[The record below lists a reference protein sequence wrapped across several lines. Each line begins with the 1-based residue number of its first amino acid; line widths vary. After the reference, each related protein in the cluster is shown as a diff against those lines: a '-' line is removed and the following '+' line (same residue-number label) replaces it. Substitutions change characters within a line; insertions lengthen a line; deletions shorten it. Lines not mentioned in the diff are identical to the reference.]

1 MVDPDAID
9 TGGAAPHLDPPR
21 SPHPLDDR
29 GTGHQA
35 AIGPTGPKHAQRF
48 DNEGS
53 HGGRPD
59 ANSGRARAQGEAL
72 GPRYDI
78 YVLKATIETA
88 AEAGPVAGHV
98 DRCDEALQTVARS
111 ITQVRLHE
119 RLLRLAG
126 VRLDRA
132 GATLLFKL
140 SAKGDSLRVTDLAEI
155 LGVDTPTVTR
165 KVQQL
170 ERDGLVVRQTDPDDR
185 RASRIRLT
193 PAGRRT
199 IERVRRARRAWLE
212 QLLHEWDDDDLSAL
226 ADLLGRF
233 AQDLE
238 RDLDD
243 ARD

>member
-1 MVDPDAID
+1 M
-9 TGGAAPHLDPPR
+9 
-21 SPHPLDDR
+21 
-29 GTGHQA
+29 
-35 AIGPTGPKHAQRF
+35 
-48 DNEGS
+48 
-53 HGGRPD
+53 
-59 ANSGRARAQGEAL
+59 
-72 GPRYDI
+72 
-78 YVLKATIETA
+78 LKATIEPGA
-88 AEAGPVAGHV
+88 KAGPASSPV
-98 DRCDEALQTVARS
+98 DRFDDALQTVARS

-140 SAKGDSLRVTDLAEI
+140 AARGDSLRVTDLAEI

-170 ERDGLVVRQTDPDDR
+170 ERDEMVVRQTDPDDR

-199 IERVRRARRAWLE
+199 IERVRKARRAWLE
-212 QLLHEWDDDDLSAL
+212 EVLGDWDGGDLSEL
-226 ADLLGRF
+226 ADLLTHF
-233 AQDLE
+233 ADDLE
-238 RDLDD
+238 RNLDD

>member
-1 MVDPDAID
+1 
-9 TGGAAPHLDPPR
+9 
-21 SPHPLDDR
+21 
-29 GTGHQA
+29 
-35 AIGPTGPKHAQRF
+35 
-48 DNEGS
+48 
-53 HGGRPD
+53 
-59 ANSGRARAQGEAL
+59 
-72 GPRYDI
+72 
-78 YVLKATIETA
+78 VLKATIGRDPDPPSRTDL
-88 AEAGPVAGHV
+88 PI
-98 DRCDEALQTVARS
+98 DRFDEALQTVARS
-111 ITQVRLHE
+111 ITQVRVHE

-140 SAKGDSLRVTDLAEI
+140 AAKGEPLRVTDLAEV

-170 ERDGLVVRQTDPDDR
+170 ERDGLVTRQSDPDDR

-212 QLLHEWDDDDLSAL
+212 RLLQSWDDDDLSEL
-226 ADLLGRF
+226 AGLLGRF
-233 AQDLE
+233 AEILD
-238 RDLDD
+238 RDMDE

>member
-1 MVDPDAID
+1 M
-9 TGGAAPHLDPPR
+9 
-21 SPHPLDDR
+21 
-29 GTGHQA
+29 
-35 AIGPTGPKHAQRF
+35 
-48 DNEGS
+48 
-53 HGGRPD
+53 
-59 ANSGRARAQGEAL
+59 
-72 GPRYDI
+72 
-78 YVLKATIETA
+78 LKATIEPA
-88 AEAGPVAGHV
+88 AVPGPAATRV
-98 DRCDEALQTVARS
+98 DRFDEALQTVARS

-119 RLLRLAG
+119 RLLQLAG

-140 SAKGDSLRVTDLAEI
+140 SAKVDSLRVTDLAEI

-199 IERVRRARRAWLE
+199 IERVRRARRAWLG
-212 QLLHEWDDDDLSAL
+212 QILHDWNDDDLADL
-226 ADLLGRF
+226 ADLLTRF
-233 AQDLE
+233 AGDLE

>member
-1 MVDPDAID
+1 LEASA
-9 TGGAAPHLDPPR
+9 T
-21 SPHPLDDR
+21 
-29 GTGHQA
+29 
-35 AIGPTGPKHAQRF
+35 
-48 DNEGS
+48 
-53 HGGRPD
+53 HG
-59 ANSGRARAQGEAL
+59 
-72 GPRYDI
+72 YDI
-78 YVLKATIETA
+78 CVPKATIGLVAEPGPA
-88 AEAGPVAGHV
+88 AHHV
-98 DRCDEALQTVARS
+98 DQFDEALQNVARS

-170 ERDGLVVRQTDPDDR
+170 ERDGMVVRQNDPADR

-212 QLLHEWDDDDLSAL
+212 QLLQDWDDGALSSLAAL
-226 ADLLGRF
+226 LSHFAD
-233 AQDLE
+233 DLE

-243 ARD
+243 TRD

>member
-1 MVDPDAID
+1 M
-9 TGGAAPHLDPPR
+9 
-21 SPHPLDDR
+21 
-29 GTGHQA
+29 
-35 AIGPTGPKHAQRF
+35 
-48 DNEGS
+48 
-53 HGGRPD
+53 
-59 ANSGRARAQGEAL
+59 
-72 GPRYDI
+72 
-78 YVLKATIETA
+78 
-88 AEAGPVAGHV
+88 
-98 DRCDEALQTVARS
+98 
-111 ITQVRLHE
+111 
-119 RLLRLAG
+119 AG

-170 ERDGLVVRQTDPDDR
+170 ERDGMVVRQTDPDDR

-199 IERVRRARRAWLE
+199 IERVRRARRTWLE
-212 QLLHEWDDDDLSAL
+212 QLLQDWDDDDLSAL
-226 ADLLGRF
+226 ADLLSRF
-233 AQDLE
+233 AEDLE

>member
-1 MVDPDAID
+1 
-9 TGGAAPHLDPPR
+9 
-21 SPHPLDDR
+21 
-29 GTGHQA
+29 
-35 AIGPTGPKHAQRF
+35 
-48 DNEGS
+48 
-53 HGGRPD
+53 
-59 ANSGRARAQGEAL
+59 
-72 GPRYDI
+72 
-78 YVLKATIETA
+78 VLIATIETDT
-88 AEAGPVAGHV
+88 ESGPAPRHV
-98 DRCDEALQTVARS
+98 DRFDEALQTVARS

-119 RLLRLAG
+119 RLLRSAG

-140 SAKGDSLRVTDLAEI
+140 SARGELLRVTDLAEI

-212 QLLHEWDDDDLSAL
+212 QLLQDWDDDDLSDL
-226 ADLLGRF
+226 ADLLSHF
-233 AQDLE
+233 AEDLE

-243 ARD
+243 VRD

>member
-1 MVDPDAID
+1 METVEME
-9 TGGAAPHLDPPR
+9 TVGG
-21 SPHPLDDR
+21 
-29 GTGHQA
+29 GWYT
-35 AIGPTGPKHAQRF
+35 
-48 DNEGS
+48 
-53 HGGRPD
+53 
-59 ANSGRARAQGEAL
+59 
-72 GPRYDI
+72 I
-78 YVLKATIETA
+78 YVPKATIGA
-88 AEAGPVAGHV
+88 KAESGPAVRHV
-98 DRCDEALQTVARS
+98 DRFDEALQTVARS

-140 SAKGDSLRVTDLAEI
+140 AAKGDSLRVTDLAEI

-170 ERDGLVVRQTDPDDR
+170 EREGMVVRQTDPDDR

-193 PAGRRT
+193 PAGSRT
-199 IERVRRARRAWLE
+199 IERVRRARRVWLE
-212 QLLHEWDDDDLSAL
+212 QILQGWDDDDLSAL
-226 ADLLGRF
+226 ADLLSCF

>member
-1 MVDPDAID
+1 
-9 TGGAAPHLDPPR
+9 
-21 SPHPLDDR
+21 
-29 GTGHQA
+29 
-35 AIGPTGPKHAQRF
+35 
-48 DNEGS
+48 
-53 HGGRPD
+53 
-59 ANSGRARAQGEAL
+59 
-72 GPRYDI
+72 
-78 YVLKATIETA
+78 VLKATIGPDTKA
-88 AEAGPVAGHV
+88 GPAAGPVE
-98 DRCDEALQTVARS
+98 RFDEALQTVARS

-132 GATLLFKL
+132 GASLLYKL
-140 SAKGDSLRVTDLAEI
+140 WAKGDSLRVTDLAEI
-155 LGVDTPTVTR
+155 LGVDAPTVTR

-170 ERDGLVVRQTDPDDR
+170 ERDGMVARHTDPDDG

-212 QLLHEWDDDDLSAL
+212 ELLAKWGDDDLSAL
-226 ADLLGRF
+226 ADLLSHF
-233 AQDLE
+233 ADDLE

>member
-1 MVDPDAID
+1 MSTFTAPLIGLSTCRCLQEVGVT
-9 TGGAAPHLDPPR
+9 TGSPGRLAAKERRPLTNRICSAKARGAAV
-21 SPHPLDDR
+21 
-29 GTGHQA
+29 GAVGC
-35 AIGPTGPKHAQRF
+35 
-48 DNEGS
+48 
-53 HGGRPD
+53 GGE
-59 ANSGRARAQGEAL
+59 SGWYNG
-72 GPRYDI
+72 
-78 YVLKATIETA
+78 YVLKATIETDAETGPA
-88 AEAGPVAGHV
+88 ALHV
-98 DRCDEALQTVARS
+98 DQFDEALQTVARS

-140 SAKGDSLRVTDLAEI
+140 SAKGDSLRITDLAEI

-170 ERDGLVVRQTDPDDR
+170 ERDGMVVRQTDPDDR

-212 QLLHEWDDDDLSAL
+212 QLLQNWHDDDLSAL
-226 ADLLGRF
+226 ADLLSRF
-233 AQDLE
+233 AVDLE
-238 RDLDD
+238 QDLDD

>member
-1 MVDPDAID
+1 
-9 TGGAAPHLDPPR
+9 
-21 SPHPLDDR
+21 
-29 GTGHQA
+29 
-35 AIGPTGPKHAQRF
+35 
-48 DNEGS
+48 
-53 HGGRPD
+53 
-59 ANSGRARAQGEAL
+59 
-72 GPRYDI
+72 
-78 YVLKATIETA
+78 VLKATIEPA
-88 AEAGPVAGHV
+88 GEPVGGSSPSARHAE
-98 DRCDEALQTVARS
+98 RFDEALQTVARS

-170 ERDGLVVRQTDPDDR
+170 ERDGMVVRQTDADDR

-199 IERVRRARRAWLE
+199 IERVRRARRAWLG
-212 QLLHEWDDDDLSAL
+212 QLMQDWDDDDLSVL

-233 AQDLE
+233 AKDLE
-238 RDLDD
+238 RDQDD
-243 ARD
+243 SRD

>member
-1 MVDPDAID
+1 MP
-9 TGGAAPHLDPPR
+9 
-21 SPHPLDDR
+21 
-29 GTGHQA
+29 
-35 AIGPTGPKHAQRF
+35 
-48 DNEGS
+48 
-53 HGGRPD
+53 
-59 ANSGRARAQGEAL
+59 
-72 GPRYDI
+72 
-78 YVLKATIETA
+78 KATIEA
-88 AEAGPVAGHV
+88 ASESGPAARHV
-98 DRCDEALQTVARS
+98 DRFDEALQTVARS

-140 SAKGDSLRVTDLAEI
+140 SATCDALRVTDLAEI

-170 ERDGLVVRQTDPDDR
+170 ERDGMVVRQTDPDDG

-193 PAGRRT
+193 PTGRRT

-212 QLLHEWDDDDLSAL
+212 QLVEEWGDEDLSTL
-226 ADLLGRF
+226 AHLLARF
-233 AQDLE
+233 AEDLD

>member
-1 MVDPDAID
+1 M
-9 TGGAAPHLDPPR
+9 
-21 SPHPLDDR
+21 DR
-29 GTGHQA
+29 
-35 AIGPTGPKHAQRF
+35 F
-48 DNEGS
+48 N
-53 HGGRPD
+53 
-59 ANSGRARAQGEAL
+59 
-72 GPRYDI
+72 
-78 YVLKATIETA
+78 
-88 AEAGPVAGHV
+88 
-98 DRCDEALQTVARS
+98 EALQNVARS

-140 SAKGDSLRVTDLAEI
+140 STKDDPLRITDLAEM

-193 PAGRRT
+193 PPGRRT
-199 IERVRRARRAWLE
+199 IERVRRARRAWLQ
-212 QLLHEWDDDDLSAL
+212 QLLQEWNDEDLSAL
-226 ADLLGRF
+226 ADLLTHF
-233 AQDLE
+233 AEDLE
-238 RDLDD
+238 RDLDE

>member
-1 MVDPDAID
+1 M
-9 TGGAAPHLDPPR
+9 
-21 SPHPLDDR
+21 
-29 GTGHQA
+29 
-35 AIGPTGPKHAQRF
+35 
-48 DNEGS
+48 
-53 HGGRPD
+53 
-59 ANSGRARAQGEAL
+59 
-72 GPRYDI
+72 
-78 YVLKATIETA
+78 
-88 AEAGPVAGHV
+88 
-98 DRCDEALQTVARS
+98 ARS

-119 RLLRLAG
+119 RLLQLAG

-132 GATLLFKL
+132 GATLLVKL
-140 SAKGDSLRVTDLAEI
+140 STKDDPLRITDLAEM

-193 PAGRRT
+193 PSGRRT

-212 QLLHEWDDDDLSAL
+212 QLLQEWDDEDLSAL
-226 ADLLGRF
+226 ADLLTRF
-233 AQDLE
+233 AEDLE